1 MSTDSERRESP
12 FFTPPKRAQLG
23 DRILAL
29 FAPDEDPQDRIEAQE
44 LRQLVHQALKE
55 LTQDELRVIELRYQH
70 KKSPGQVSSR
80 LGISREEL
88 QELESE
94 GLAKLRR
101 HLQSWHQ
108 DL

>member
-12 FFTPPKRAQLG
+12 FFDPPKRVQLG

-29 FAPDEDPQDRIEAQE
+29 FASEEDPQDRIEAQE

-55 LTQDELRVIELRYQH
+55 LTPDELQVIELRYQH
-70 KKSPGQVSSR
+70 KKPPSQIASQ
-80 LGISREEL
+80 LGISREAL
-88 QELESE
+88 QEFESK
-94 GLAKLRR
+94 GLGKLRR

-108 DL
+108 EL